1 MQVAAKVA
9 REGGREKVGGDWV
22 HIGLNLIMQDQ
33 IEISDR
39 QSGESVFSGSYLE
52 VGFPPEVFEVFCWFR
67 DQLVEVSGQVL
78 WAEMFLSLLIFCES
92 EAAMHYWQEATKL
105 FIILQIYWMEKRK

>member
-1 MQVAAKVA
+1 MQVATKVA

-39 QSGESVFSGSYLE
+39 QSGQSVFSGSYLE
-52 VGFPPEVFEVFCWFR
+52 VGFPPEVFEVFLWFR
-67 DQLVEVSGQVL
+67 DQLVEVGGQVL
-78 WAEMFLSLLIFCES
+78 WAETSLF
-92 EAAMHYWQEATKL
+92 
-105 FIILQIYWMEKRK
+105 